1 MAASIAA
8 QIAPAPP
15 RRVSVHA
22 LTAATFDLV
31 WWLPA

>member
-1 MAASIAA
+1 MAEAIAV

-22 LTAATFDLV
+22 LTAPSFDLGDP
-31 WWLPA
+31 LPA